1 MTRTGRI
8 LRHQVG
14 ILLQAVLLLAAFAPP
29 AEAATPVEPLE
40 QAVKATYLYKFTPF
54 VEWPPR
60 VHLSPTSP
68 YTLCVVDGT
77 GGDGGDGG
85 ERAAVGDLLD
95 RAVAGQTLGDRGFA
109 VRRLARMEADAHC
122 HLLYLGPADP
132 EAAAAALD
140 LVRGKPVLT
149 VTDAARDPQAKGIVN
164 FVIRE
169 GRVRFEIDNRAAAE
183 SGLAV
188 SSKLLNLA
196 VAVRGRG

>member
-1 MTRTGRI
+1 MIRIGRNPGQ
-8 LRHQVG
+8 RVG
-14 ILLQAVLLLAAFAPP
+14 ILVGALLVLALTVRP
-29 AEAATPVEPLE
+29 AEAASPVEPLE

-60 VHLSPTSP
+60 VHLSSTSP

-77 GGDGGDGG
+77 GGGG
-85 ERAAVGDLLD
+85 EGAAVGDILD

-132 EAAAAALD
+132 QAAAEALD

-149 VTDAARDPQAKGIVN
+149 VTDAARDPQIKGIVN